1 MVTDQQVRRLG
12 MLINTE
18 KTKTIA
24 ALKAGMNEKTA
35 RKYLRLQKLP
45 SELKKEHI
53 WRTRPDPLKNIWSEA
68 ANMLK
73 INPGLE
79 AKTIF
84 KFFQRKDPGRYPD
97 GQLRTLQRRIKIWKA
112 TDGPPKEV
120 YFPQRHYPGKLSS
133 SDFTS
138 MNKLNITI
146 QRQHFEHLLYHFT
159 LTYSDWEAGMV
170 CFSENFESLSEGMQ
184 RSFWRLG
191 GVTANHR
198 TDCLSAAVHKDCNPE
213 EFTKRY
219 KALLNHYGVRGE
231 KTQPRSPHENGD
243 IEQRNNRLKRAIE
256 QTLMLRGSRDF
267 NSQKEYEAFLEKVF
281 DELNSSRKSKLIE
294 EFITLKPLPLT
305 KLDTWKP
312 FNVKVSQNS
321 TVRVLHNTYSVHSRL
336 IGEWVKVRIYAQ
348 HIEIWYAQKKV
359 TSFPRIPGESKYS
372 INYRHVID
380 WLIRKPGAFNN
391 YRYKEDL
398 FPTSCFR
405 MAYDHLRKYMGLRAD
420 KEYLKLLYLAKN
432 ETEIAVESAIK
443 ELIRQEEP
451 IDACAVQKIL
461 ESPKK
466 DTPIPEV
473 LVEGVTLE
481 DYDKLLN
488 LFREEAVNE

>member
-53 WRTRPDPLKNIWSEA
+53 WRTRPDPFKDIWPEA

-84 KFFQRKDPGRYPD
+84 KFFQRKYPGKYPD

-133 SDFTS
+133 SDFTN

-159 LTYSDWEAGMV
+159 LTYSDWEVGMV

-184 RSFWRLG
+184 RSFWKIG
-191 GVTANHR
+191 GVTSSHR
-198 TDCLSAAVHKDCNPE
+198 TDCLSAAVHKDCDPE
-213 EFTKRY
+213 EFTTRY
-219 KALLNHYGVRGE
+219 KALLNHYSIYGE

-256 QTLMLRGSRDF
+256 QTLILRGSRDF

-281 DELNSSRKSKLIE
+281 DELNSSRKPKLIE

-305 KLDTWKP
+305 KLDIWKT

-336 IGEWVKVRIYAQ
+336 IGEWVKARIYAQ

-359 TSFPRIPGESKYS
+359 SSLPRISGESNHK
-372 INYRHVID
+372 INYRHIID
-380 WLIRKPGAFNN
+380 WLIRKPGAFKN

-398 FPTSCFR
+398 FPTSYFR
-405 MAYDHLRKYMGLRAD
+405 MAYDHLRKHRALQAD

-443 ELIRQEEP
+443 ELIRQERAINASNVRE
-451 IDACAVQKIL
+451 II
-461 ESPKK
+461 ESTEK
-466 DTPIPEV
+466 DTLIPEI

-481 DYDKLLN
+481 DYDKLLD
-488 LFREEAVNE
+488 LFQEEAVNE